1 MKIDVPLKPPEFKRD
16 EMGRFDRRG
25 GDLIKKRGVIK
36 RNTEGQFEK
45 GTHGGPRAGAGRP
58 PGSKN
63 KTTLALRE
71 AILAA
76 LDKVGGSDYLAKLAI
91 ENSSAFASLLAR
103 VLPHTLAADPDSGGG
118 GPIEFRRI
126 IVYPGGREE
135 IEGVTPKQLP
145 APSSQALPKSDQDDV
160 GASHALPRPTDP
172 TDDTKGAV

>member
-91 ENSSAFASLLAR
+91 ENSSSAALSALLAA
-103 VLPHTLAADPDSGGG
+103 V
-118 GPIEFRRI
+118 RI
-126 IVYPGGREE
+126 R
-135 IEGVTPKQLP
+135 
-145 APSSQALPKSDQDDV
+145 
-160 GASHALPRPTDP
+160 
-172 TDDTKGAV
+172 

>member
-1 MKIDVPLKPPEFKRD
+1 MKIDVPLKRPEFKRD

-58 PGSKN
+58 PGAKN

-76 LDKVGGSDYLAKLAI
+76 LDKVGGPEYLAKLAS
-91 ENSSAFASLLAR
+91 ENSSAFASLLGK
-103 VLPHTLAADPDSGGG
+103 VLPTTLAASASDGGAG
-118 GPIEFRRI
+118 VKLEFRRI
-126 IVYPGGREE
+126 IVYPNGHEHV
-135 IEGVTPKQLP
+135 EGVTPKRLP
-145 APSSQALPKSDQDDV
+145 APSPVSVENNDQLICVEKPSQNSASDDQ
-160 GASHALPRPTDP
+160 
-172 TDDTKGAV
+172 